1 MATLFPLAN
10 TSLSTPSSLGGFS
23 STPKVNPSV
32 ASGLSITPAAS
43 GGQALLNGQPV
54 QSSSQQATNGVLS
67 GLLPTASGGV
77 TIPAAHVAAYS
88 APAQTQSQT
97 PAPQGL
103 AQYVTSSNPT
113 GGGGNLTTDSN
124 GNPTG
129 YSAVSPYA
137 IDTSTPAPSDAIN
150 GTSSGAGLQSSYGNY
165 QDYVNAV
172 SQAQGYSPAY
182 LQAQQGVYGAQAQG
196 AALGVSQAAN
206 AAMPF
211 ANNQANNGGGLNQ
224 GNLGG
229 ATTDYVSGATA
240 GEASQLA
247 LQQAQNTQQQTQ
259 SNIALNT
266 QQLARTGAIS
276 AAQTQ
281 LQYNPVAVSGEN
293 AINQYNALQ
302 QQYPNADIPEY
313 NNALSPA
320 TNQQIAQELVSNS
333 PAYQSQFQSTYSTP
347 GGGTGIYSKL
357 NVQGLQQNQDGSYT
371 LVPAAAAALGAANAN
386 IVNNQLSNLSTI
398 NAAVDSSTKT
408 LASTQAFMN
417 QYGLNQTGVPLL
429 TQIQNAAGKQI
440 PDKAGAIAALNV
452 DLNTLR
458 SDYAQFLIGRG
469 GSVAD
474 TNSEAAS
481 AIPPN
486 ASPAQ
491 LAQIVNQ
498 MQTDGQNTASAVSSQ
513 VQQALSGIQ
522 SNTVQ
527 SNSGSS
533 TGGSIYDF

>member
-32 ASGLSITPAAS
+32 ASGLSVGTGGNLFS
-43 GGQALLNGQPV
+43 GGSQVVTNPIQ
-54 QSSSQQATNGVLS
+54 QQANAVTS
-67 GLLPTASGGV
+67 GILPTSSGGT

-247 LQQAQNTQQQTQ
+247 LQQAQTTQQQTQ

-474 TNSEAAS
+474 TNSEASS

-486 ASPAQ
+486 ASPSQ

-498 MQTDGQNTASAVSSQ
+498 MQTDGQNTAQAVSSQ

-527 SNSGSS
+527 SNSGGS